1 MRRGVWQGPNCTI
14 FPYSRNEDGGHP
26 CLSFWGPG
34 HDEHCDSNLSLVGGN
49 EIMPCGFAVLDV
61 LDNAPSSAHQLNKEG
76 RLAEI
81 ELPSRYEDD
90 APYKPSPFGAWA

>member
-1 MRRGVWQGPNCTI
+1 
-14 FPYSRNEDGGHP
+14 
-26 CLSFWGPG
+26 
-34 HDEHCDSNLSLVGGN
+34 
-49 EIMPCGFAVLDV
+49 MPCGFAVLDV